1 LSKFPLPASPL
12 VVYNTAINS
21 NQLSQKQ
28 GVPVRQL
35 PGGTITLLF
44 TDIEGSTRLLQQ
56 LGSRYGEIL
65 STCRML
71 LRAAFEQW
79 HGYEVDTQGDA
90 FFVVFAQAADAVSA
104 AVTVQHALSTHRW
117 PDGVTVRVRVGLH
130 TGEPEATEEGYVGLD
145 IHRAS
150 RIMNAGH
157 GGQVVLS
164 QSTRDLI
171 MDDLPADIRL
181 RDLGEYALKD
191 IEGLSHI
198 FQLVISGLPADFP
211 PLRTAGKR
219 LFDAL
224 PVPPTTFIGRDE
236 EINAISGL
244 LRHPDVHLLTL
255 TGTAGVGKTRL
266 ALQVASKMRDAFR
279 AGVSFI
285 DLASVRDSDG
295 FMTAIAQALNLREER
310 GQPLLER
317 IKATLREMQALLIL
331 DNFEQILTASKI
343 LSRLLASCP
352 GLKFLVTSR
361 SMLHI
366 QAERLFEVQPL
377 MLPDAGHRLSLTDL
391 LHYASVALFVQ
402 RAQAVQPDFQL
413 TGANAPAIITI
424 CTRLDGIPLAI
435 ELAAARSRYFSPQ
448 MLLAQ
453 LEQGLSVL
461 SRRTHDIPERQQTLR
476 SAIAWSYELL
486 TDEEQQVFRRLT
498 ACGNGCTLEAA
509 RQICSATDAL
519 VCNIAEILEMLVDKS
534 LLRQREYAEGEMR
547 FWLLQTLR
555 EYGREQ
561 LVATGE
567 VEATRSAHAAY
578 YLSWVQNATSFLKG
592 AEQAEWLD
600 RLELEYGNLRIALEW
615 MLEQA
620 TTDKKASEQALQ
632 FCVALGN
639 FWEIRGYF
647 REGAAFL
654 ERALGTAEGA
664 STPLKA
670 EALHMAGFLALIM
683 DDVQRAQALLYESQV
698 LFRAS
703 GDKAG
708 MANILRMQ
716 GNLACVKNNYRLGR
730 RLLEE
735 ALTTYQEVG
744 NERGV
749 VRTRQDLATIA
760 ISQCN
765 YTRARS
771 FMEENLAQYRAW
783 SEEHHAA
790 YPLYHLARILFLSR
804 GDIQQAQSLAEESLA
819 GFQLVRNDRLV
830 AYTLSLLAQIHLT
843 QADIVIACAQLDEA
857 MNIFK
862 EVDDRFGTT
871 QALLVAGQVAV
882 AQGDM
887 ATAREAYRECWELSQ
902 TIGALEL
909 AAGCLEGAGEVLV
922 AQGKARSAVAL
933 WGQAAMIRADL
944 VAPMPPVERIRYG
957 QAVATA
963 REQLG
968 NEEFQDVWMEG
979 RQQKALAGFID

>member
-1 LSKFPLPASPL
+1 
-12 VVYNTAINS
+12 
-21 NQLSQKQ
+21 
-28 GVPVRQL
+28 VRQL

-65 STCRML
+65 SACRTL

-104 AVTVQHALSTHRW
+104 AVTVQRALATHCW

-145 IHRAS
+145 VHRAS
-150 RIMNAGH
+150 RIMNVGH

-181 RDLGEYALKD
+181 RDLGEYSLKD

-198 FQLVISGLPADFP
+198 FQLVIAGLSADFP

-219 LFDAL
+219 LFDFL

-236 EINAISGL
+236 EINAISDL

-266 ALQVASKMRDAFR
+266 ALQVASKVRDAFL

-310 GQPLLER
+310 GQPLLEH

-366 QAERLFEVQPL
+366 QAERFFDVQPL
-377 MLPDAGHRLSLTDL
+377 MLPDSRGRLPLTDL
-391 LHYASVALFVQ
+391 LHYAVIALFVQ

-413 TGANAPAIITI
+413 TDANAAAIITI

-461 SRRTHDIPERQQTLR
+461 SQRTHDIPERQQTLR
-476 SAIAWSYELL
+476 GAIAWSYELL

-498 ACGNGCTLEAA
+498 VCGNGCTLEAA
-509 RQICSATDAL
+509 RQICSATGTSADS
-519 VCNIAEILEMLVDKS
+519 IAEILEMLVDKS
-534 LLRQREYAEGEMR
+534 LLRQRGHPEGEMR

-561 LVATGE
+561 LAATGE

-620 TTDKKASEQALQ
+620 TTDKKAGEQALQ
-632 FCVALGN
+632 FCIVLGS

-647 REGAAFL
+647 REGAVFL

-664 STPLKA
+664 STPLRA

-683 DDVQRAQALLYESQV
+683 DDVQRAQALLHESQV

-703 GDKAG
+703 GDKDG

-716 GNLACVKNNYRLGR
+716 GNLACIKNNYRLGR

-749 VRTRQDLATIA
+749 VRTRQDLATVA

-765 YTRARS
+765 YARARS
-771 FMEENLAQYRAW
+771 FMEANLAQYRAW
-783 SEEHHAA
+783 GEQHHAA
-790 YPLYHLARILFLSR
+790 YPLYYLARILFLSR
-804 GDIQQAQSLAEESLA
+804 GDIQQAQSFAEESLA
-819 GFQLVRNDRLV
+819 SFQQVGNGRLA
-830 AYTLSLLAQIHLT
+830 AYTLSLLSQIHLT
-843 QADIVIACAQLDEA
+843 QADIVIARAQLDDA
-857 MNIFK
+857 MNTFK
-862 EVDDRFGTT
+862 EVGDRFGTT
-871 QALLVAGQVAV
+871 LALIVAGQVAV

-922 AQGKARSAVAL
+922 VQGEARSAVAL

-944 VAPMPPVERIRYG
+944 VAPMPLVERIRYE

-968 NEEFQDVWMEG
+968 SEEFQDAWMEG
-979 RQQKALAGFID
+979 RQKSLSNLNI